1 MVLSNIRSSAEWEA
15 MEQARRREKEE
26 ERSRI
31 AAMTPEQRVAD
42 LQKCISESMD
52 YVVKHTQLERYFRTR
67 KLRNDGLRRYFDRDW
82 YEQRSNLRKRIAE
95 IMEKYLGTGDVILL
109 SDQIDEEIVDKV
121 YSEITSELIH
131 SAEITHDQHF
141 AENCKEY
148 QKQRA
153 ELVAEVMRVFEV
165 TKKK

>member
-1 MVLSNIRSSAEWEA
+1 MSEGHFYNLRRMKTMVLSNIRSLAEWEA

-52 YVVKHTQLERYFRTR
+52 YVVKHTQLESYFRTR

-95 IMEKYLGTGDVILL
+95 IMRC
-109 SDQIDEEIVDKV
+109 
-121 YSEITSELIH
+121 
-131 SAEITHDQHF
+131 
-141 AENCKEY
+141 N
-148 QKQRA
+148 
-153 ELVAEVMRVFEV
+153 
-165 TKKK
+165 